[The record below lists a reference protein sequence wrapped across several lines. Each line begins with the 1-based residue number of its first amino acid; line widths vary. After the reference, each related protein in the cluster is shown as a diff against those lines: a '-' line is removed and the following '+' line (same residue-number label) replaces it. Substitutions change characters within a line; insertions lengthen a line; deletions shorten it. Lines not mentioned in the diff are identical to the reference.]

1 MLSLEDYYVGASRF
15 LSSGLVHEFSRWVQ
29 SHRPRYFGNGF
40 MHQELDNSHEKE
52 YAAILIAQSRLKVAF
67 TGAVLPT
74 CLSIYDILR
83 SLGVGIW
90 ERMDLLKYPNAI
102 IEDVDDLIN
111 NLSESSKQNCE
122 MHYL

>member
-1 MLSLEDYYVGASRF
+1 
-15 LSSGLVHEFSRWVQ
+15 
-29 SHRPRYFGNGF
+29 